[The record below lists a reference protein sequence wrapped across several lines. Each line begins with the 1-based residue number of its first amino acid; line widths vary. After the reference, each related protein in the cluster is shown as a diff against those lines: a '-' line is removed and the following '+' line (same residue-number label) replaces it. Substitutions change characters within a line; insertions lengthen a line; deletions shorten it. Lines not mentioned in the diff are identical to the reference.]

1 MSDLGFAA
9 RPGRRWRDQLAQEA
23 KPVASWE
30 AFGAQAQGAGFRNL
44 YGAEP
49 TAQAWNIT
57 RPSETTHV
65 PAPDEDEEDPLEQA
79 AQAGFVQGFQEGE
92 RMAREAMEADNAARL
107 ALAAALDQL
116 VSAGEGTLASLLSQ
130 AVLRLVQQIM
140 GEVPVDEAV
149 LAARCAAVAACIE
162 GDASQAALEV
172 HPEDLPLLEAE
183 QSGVTLTA
191 NPALARGSVRLATAE
206 GWVEDGPD
214 IRFARLQ
221 ALLNDLEGRA

>member
-1 MSDLGFAA
+1 MSDMATPIRA
-9 RPGRRWRDQLAQEA
+9 GRRWRDQLAEA
-23 KPVASWE
+23 ATPVASWE
-30 AFGAQAQGAGFRNL
+30 AFGAQAQGGAFRNL
-44 YGAEP
+44 YGSEP
-49 TAQAWNIT
+49 NAQAWNIT
-57 RPSETTHV
+57 SPGQTTQV
-65 PAPDEDEEDPLEQA
+65 AQPDDQDDPLEQA

-92 RMAREAMEADNAARL
+92 RLTREAMEADNAARL
-107 ALAAALDQL
+107 ALAGALDQL
-116 VSAGEGTLASLLSQ
+116 VLAGEGTLASLLSQ
-130 AVLRLVQQIM
+130 AVLRLVRQIM
-140 GEVPVDEAV
+140 GEVPVDETL

-172 HPEDLPLLEAE
+172 HPDDLPLLAAE
-183 QSGVTLTA
+183 HSGVTLTA